1 MTESS
6 LRAQKLP
13 VLEVENL
20 AVSLPP
26 GGDRPN
32 AVEHVSFT
40 VNEGEVTCLIG
51 ESGSGKS
58 VIAST
63 VMGLLPK
70 GLAPAEGSVKLL
82 GMDLFR
88 RTPDEIRRLRGA
100 KMAMVFQEPMTA
112 LNPVMTC
119 GDQMDELIRAHVP
132 MGPYERRI
140 RILDLFE
147 EVRLPDPPRIFRSYP
162 HQLSG
167 GQRQRIVIAMA
178 LLLKPDLLIC
188 DEPTTAL
195 DVTTQASILK
205 LILEL
210 QKKNGTAV
218 LFITHDFG
226 VVSEIADQV
235 VVLELGKQIETGP
248 AKSVLQHPK
257 EPYTHKLINAVPE
270 LKPRRRPPVDGNPT
284 LLEAKNVVKT
294 YTLGGFFT
302 GRVKVR
308 ALKGVSAR
316 LRRGETIGIV
326 GESGSGKST
335 FARSI
340 ARLIDP
346 TSGEVWVNGE
356 NVAAAPKRKL
366 HGLRRRLQMV
376 FQDPMASLNPHK
388 KILDTIAMGLDAHH
402 PHMDQNERVERVSKM
417 MEMVGLNPAYMNRYP
432 NQFSGGQRQRIGLG
446 RALIMNPKLVIADE
460 AISALDVSIQ
470 AQVVNLM
477 KDIQKETNVA
487 YLFIA
492 HDLSMVR
499 YISDRV
505 GVMHKG
511 HLVETGLTEEIFEHP
526 VHPYTKSLLSAIPIA
541 DPVIERNRE
550 PMVYQYEKS
559 GLKYND
565 CVMVNVSE
573 THQVLMEK
581 KI

>member
-119 GDQMDELIRAHVP
+119 GDQMDELLRAHVP

-248 AKSVLQHPK
+248 ANAVLQHPK
-257 EPYTHKLINAVPE
+257 ESYTQKHYQCGAGIKT
-270 LKPRRRPPVDGNPT
+270 PPP
-284 LLEAKNVVKT
+284 
-294 YTLGGFFT
+294 
-302 GRVKVR
+302 
-308 ALKGVSAR
+308 
-316 LRRGETIGIV
+316 
-326 GESGSGKST
+326 
-335 FARSI
+335 
-340 ARLIDP
+340 
-346 TSGEVWVNGE
+346 
-356 NVAAAPKRKL
+356 
-366 HGLRRRLQMV
+366 
-376 FQDPMASLNPHK
+376 
-388 KILDTIAMGLDAHH
+388 
-402 PHMDQNERVERVSKM
+402 
-417 MEMVGLNPAYMNRYP
+417 PA
-432 NQFSGGQRQRIGLG
+432 G
-446 RALIMNPKLVIADE
+446 
-460 AISALDVSIQ
+460 
-470 AQVVNLM
+470 
-477 KDIQKETNVA
+477 
-487 YLFIA
+487 
-492 HDLSMVR
+492 
-499 YISDRV
+499 
-505 GVMHKG
+505 
-511 HLVETGLTEEIFEHP
+511 
-526 VHPYTKSLLSAIPIA
+526 
-541 DPVIERNRE
+541 
-550 PMVYQYEKS
+550 
-559 GLKYND
+559 
-565 CVMVNVSE
+565 
-573 THQVLMEK
+573 
-581 KI
+581 